1 MRLVADDFGFGY
13 GLIDTPNLFITLSNL
28 EMKLIFILNLINV
41 NIFLFIY
48 FQLVDLRNILLHA
61 YGKLIR

>member
-41 NIFLFIY
+41 NIFILFY
-48 FQLVDLRNILLHA
+48 FQLVNL
-61 YGKLIR
+61 